1 MKSAKYLVLS
11 VSVIALASCAA
22 VPVTDKNLPLS
33 DISTSWSANDKA
45 QSAVRDGWLNDLEM
59 ETLSNFV
66 EEVLNN
72 NPDFQATA
80 HRMEAAG
87 YNARVARGNLY
98 PTLNASLGV
107 SRRSIQNPFVPSN
120 NVSAGLDT
128 RWEVDVWGRLSAQS
142 AAAKADYTAA
152 IYDQEGA
159 RLSLAAQVAQTWFD
173 AMEAEAQVKLA
184 ARTVESYERAV
195 RVVEKRFARG
205 LSTGLDLRLIISNL
219 EASRASQSGR
229 EDQLGQQ
236 KRRLEILA
244 GRYPAAT
251 IMATGEIPDLNE
263 DVPTGLPVNMLE
275 RRPDLQA
282 AKARLL
288 SAGYSSQAAEKA
300 LLPSFSITASGN
312 NSSRGFSDLLD
323 LDNIFWSVIGN
334 LTQPIFQ
341 GGKLRYAAKGS
352 QELFEAEKQVFA
364 KTLLAAFKEVEDA
377 LSSEKTLKEQ
387 VLYTGK
393 AAENAIAAEK
403 VALDQYGRGLIKIS
417 VLLESQRQSLAQQ
430 SQLISVKKQH
440 INNRIALHLA
450 LGGDF
455 ITRQDTQE
463 MTPRETAPRE
473 TAPDSDIIEGNA
485 L

>member
-1 MKSAKYLVLS
+1 MKSTKHLVLS

-22 VPVTDKNLPLS
+22 VPVTDKNLPFS
-33 DISTSWSANDKA
+33 DISTNWSANEEAASDV
-45 QSAVRDGWLNDLEM
+45 QDGWLNDFEM
-59 ETLSNFV
+59 TALSNFV
-66 EEVLNN
+66 EEVLIN

-87 YNARVARGNLY
+87 FTAKVTRGNLY
-98 PTLNASLGV
+98 PALNASLGV

-120 NVSAGLDT
+120 NVSAGLDA
-128 RWEVDVWGRLSAQS
+128 RWEVDLWGRLSAQRGAS
-142 AAAKADYTAA
+142 DSNYEAARYDY
-152 IYDQEGA
+152 EGA

-173 AMEAEAQVKLA
+173 AMEAEAQAELA

-205 LSTGLDLRLIISNL
+205 LSTGLDLRLVVSNL
-219 EASRASQSGR
+219 EASRASLSSR
-229 EDQLGQQ
+229 RDQLDQQ

-244 GRYPAAT
+244 GRYPSAKITAAGD
-251 IMATGEIPDLNE
+251 MPDLHG
-263 DVPTGLPVNMLE
+263 DVPAGLPINLLE

-288 SAGYSSQAAEKA
+288 SAGYNSQVANKA
-300 LLPSFSITASGN
+300 LLPSLSITANGN
-312 NSSRGFSDLLD
+312 NSSQGFSDLLD

-364 KTLLAAFKEVEDA
+364 RTLLEAFREVEDA
-377 LSSEKTLKEQ
+377 LSSERALKEQ
-387 VLYTGK
+387 VIHTGK
-393 AAENAIAAEK
+393 AAENAIAAGK

-417 VLLESQRQSLAQQ
+417 TLLDSQRQSLAQQ
-430 SQLISVKKQH
+430 SQLLSVKKQR

-455 ITRQDTQE
+455 INQE
-463 MTPRETAPRE
+463 
-473 TAPDSDIIEGNA
+473 DIQA
-485 L
+485 LSINENVPKGVINQGSAL

>member
-22 VPVTDKNLPLS
+22 VPVTDRDLPFS

-45 QSAVRDGWLNDLEM
+45 PANVRDGWLSDLKIEA
-59 ETLSNFV
+59 LSNFV
-66 EEVLNN
+66 DEVLIN
-72 NPDFQATA
+72 NPDFQVTA
-80 HRMEAAG
+80 RRMEAAG
-87 YNARVARGNLY
+87 FNAKVARGNFY

-107 SRRSIQNPFVPSN
+107 SRRNVQNPFTPSN
-120 NVSAGLDT
+120 NVSAGLDA
-128 RWEVDVWGRLSAQS
+128 RWEVDVWGRISAQT
-142 AAAKADYTAA
+142 AAANANYTAA
-152 IYDQEGA
+152 RYDQKGA

-173 AMEAEAQVKLA
+173 AMEAEAQVELA
-184 ARTVESYERAV
+184 ARTVASYERAV
-195 RVVEKRFARG
+195 RVVRKRFARG
-205 LSTGLDLRLIISNL
+205 LSTGLDLRLIVSNL
-219 EASRASQSGR
+219 EASRASLSSR
-229 EDQLGQQ
+229 EDLLGQQ

-251 IMATGEIPDLNE
+251 IMATGKIPDLKT
-263 DVPTGLPVNMLE
+263 DVPAGLPINLLE

-288 SAGYSSQAAEKA
+288 SAGYSSQAAEKS
-300 LLPSFSITASGN
+300 LLPSLSITANGN

-341 GGKLRYAAKGS
+341 GGKLRFAAKAS
-352 QELFEAEKQVFA
+352 QKQFEAEKQIFA
-364 KTLLAAFKEVEDA
+364 RTLLTAFQEVEDA
-377 LSSEKTLKEQ
+377 LSSERALKKQ
-387 VLYTGK
+387 VVHTGK

-417 VLLESQRQSLAQQ
+417 VLLTSQRQSLAQQ
-430 SQLISVKKQH
+430 SQLISVKKQR

-455 ITRQDTQE
+455 QIPEDIQA
-463 MTPRETAPRE
+463 MTVNESNPKGST
-473 TAPDSDIIEGNA
+473 EGKA

>member
-1 MKSAKYLVLS
+1 MRSAKYLVFS

-22 VPVTDKNLPLS
+22 VPVTDKNLPFS
-33 DISTSWSANDKA
+33 DISTSWSANDTA
-45 QSAVRDGWLNDLEM
+45 QNDVRDGWLDDLEM
-59 ETLSNFV
+59 KALSDFV
-66 EEVLNN
+66 DEVLAN

-87 YNARVARGNLY
+87 FRARVARGNLY
-98 PTLNASLGV
+98 PRLNATLGV
-107 SRRSIQNPFVPSN
+107 SRRNVQNPFTASN
-120 NVSAGLDT
+120 NVSAGLDA
-128 RWEVDVWGRLSAQS
+128 RWEVDVWGRLSAQT
-142 AAAKADYTAA
+142 AAADATYKAAL
-152 IYDQEGA
+152 YDQEGA

-173 AMEAEAQVKLA
+173 SMEAEAQVQLA
-184 ARTVESYERAV
+184 TRTVQSYERAA

-205 LSTGLDLRLIISNL
+205 LSTGLDLRLVVSNM
-219 EASRASQSGR
+219 EASRATLSSR
-229 EDQLGQQ
+229 VNQLDQQ
-236 KRRLEILA
+236 KRSLEILA

-251 IMATGEIPDLNE
+251 IMASGEIPDLSE
-263 DVPTGLPVNMLE
+263 DVPTGLPVNLLE

-288 SAGYSSQAAEKA
+288 SAGYDSQAANKA

-323 LDNIFWSVIGN
+323 LDNIFWSVVGN

-341 GGKLRYAAKGS
+341 GGKLRNSAKAN

-364 KTLLAAFKEVEDA
+364 SILLEAFREVEDA
-377 LSSEKTLKEQ
+377 LSAERSLKEQ
-387 VLYTGK
+387 VIHTTK
-393 AAENAIAAEK
+393 AAMNAIAAEK
-403 VALDQYGRGLIKIS
+403 VALDQYSRGLIKIS
-417 VLLESQRQSLAQQ
+417 VLLDSQRQSLSQQ
-430 SQLISVKKQH
+430 SQLISVKKQR

-455 ITRQDTQE
+455 ATQQDNQALTVNDS
-463 MTPRETAPRE
+463 TPEGE
-473 TAPDSDIIEGNA
+473 SIEGTV